1 MQKREERKTLKLE
14 KMVWRKRGPVLD
26 ASVSS
31 PAFFYLEL
39 FVSNV
44 YLFSSGGYEVP
55 SSVDQIYNLKELLR
69 RP

>member
-39 FVSNV
+39 FLSLFTSLPLGVMKPCPVSIK
-44 YLFSSGGYEVP
+44 Y
-55 SSVDQIYNLKELLR
+55 II
-69 RP
+69 